1 MTAPNPSSLS
11 EAKALIQELSD
22 AKRLLE
28 LEVARLKQQLFGP
41 RSEKLPLEDR
51 QLPLLEQLFE
61 SPEPPATEDV
71 VVSVEVETPKTEGKK
86 PVRRSL
92 PEHLEVVVERLEPQE
107 KLCPHCGQERC
118 VIREECSER
127 LDLIPARL
135 IRRRTIRPVLACGR
149 CKDGVAQAPMPA
161 QVVDKG
167 LCGPGLLAH
176 VIFSK
181 YVDHRPLFRVQQEL
195 ARLGFPVTRTT
206 LCDWVNAAA
215 SALQPLWRR
224 LHAGLVRSDYLQ
236 VDETPVKVMDP
247 EVQGKC
253 ATGYLWVYG
262 RPGGDVLF
270 DFRTGRSRAG
280 PEEMLKEFEGRLQS
294 DAYKVYPSLV
304 RDHARLRRL
313 GCMAHVRRKFHDALR
328 DNREQALWFLMQ
340 FGRLYQIERE
350 LRERHADASNRKVRR
365 QAEATPILATI
376 HRRLL
381 ELDPSQ
387 PGARLLPKS
396 PLGKAVQYALKEW
409 EAVSAYLEDGRYEI
423 DNNLIENAIRPSC
436 VGKKN
441 WMFVGHP
448 DAGWRSAV
456 LYSLLI
462 SARRRGHDP
471 FAYLSDVLRR
481 IPAAQTADLDALLPE
496 HWKPSAV

>member
-1 MTAPNPSSLS
+1 MTAPDPSSLS
-11 EAKALIQELSD
+11 EAKALIQELTD

-28 LEVARLKQQLFGP
+28 LEVAQLKQQLFGP
-41 RSEKLPLEDR
+41 RSEKLSLEDR
-51 QLPLLEQLFE
+51 QLPLLEQVFE
-61 SPEPPATEDV
+61 HPEPPATEDV
-71 VVSVEVETPKTEGKK
+71 VVPPEAEGQKAERKK

-135 IRRRTIRPVLACGR
+135 IRRRTVRPVLACGR
-149 CKDGVAQAPMPA
+149 CKDGVVQAPMPA
-161 QVVDKG
+161 QVVEKG
-167 LCGPGLLAH
+167 ICGPGLLAH

-181 YVDHRPLFRVQQEL
+181 YVDHRPLYRVQQEL
-195 ARLGFPVTRTT
+195 ARFGVSITRTT
-206 LCDWVNAAA
+206 LCDWVSAAA

-224 LHAGLVRSDYLQ
+224 LHQGLVGGDYLQ

-270 DFRTGRSRAG
+270 DFRSGRSRAG
-280 PEEMLKEFEGRLQS
+280 PDEILQEFGGRIQS
-294 DAYKVYPSLV
+294 DAFEVYPSLV
-304 RDHARLRRL
+304 RRNPRIRRM
-313 GCMAHVRRKFHDALR
+313 GCMAHVRRKFHDALG
-328 DNREQALWFLMQ
+328 DNREEALWFLLQ
-340 FGRLYQIERE
+340 FGRLYQIERH
-350 LRERHADASNRKVRR
+350 LRGAQADADTRKARR
-365 QAEATPILATI
+365 MAEAPPILAGI

-396 PLGKAVQYALKEW
+396 PLGKAVRYALGEW
-409 EAVSAYLEDGRYEI
+409 EAVGRYLEDGRYEI

-441 WMFVGHP
+441 WMFIGHP
-448 DAGWRSAV
+448 EAGWRSAV
-456 LYSLLI
+456 IYSLLI

-471 FAYLSDVLRR
+471 AAYLADVLRR
-481 IPAAQTADLDALLPE
+481 IPSIQAADLDTLLPE
-496 HWKPSAV
+496 HWKPSAL